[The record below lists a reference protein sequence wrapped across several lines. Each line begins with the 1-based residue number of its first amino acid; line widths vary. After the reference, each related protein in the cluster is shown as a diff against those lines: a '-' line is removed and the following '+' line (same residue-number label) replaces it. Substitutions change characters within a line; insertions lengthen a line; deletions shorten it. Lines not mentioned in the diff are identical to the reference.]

1 MSNPTSV
8 QVQAQVKL
16 ADIKRLLMDNVCQFY
31 LCHNVAHLLEPNL
44 EKVFPEYRKFA
55 NEGMDGLIGF
65 NGIAYYFLCEREY
78 VTDLDHQ
85 VVSCIQ
91 NYMKAIDP
99 SLSDDL
105 QPNASYLVRHT
116 MMKFLGITNGSNWTG
131 RRLRIDTLGKI
142 LSVFPDATM
151 PIEIK
156 V

>member
-1 MSNPTSV
+1 MSTI
-8 QVQAQVKL
+8 QAQVKL
-16 ADIKRLLMDNVCQFY
+16 ADIKCLLMDNVCQFY
-31 LCHNVAHLLEPNL
+31 LCHNVAHLLEPEL

-55 NEGMDGLIGF
+55 NEGMDGLFGY
-65 NGIAYYFLCEREY
+65 NGIAYYFLCERDY
-78 VTDLDHQ
+78 VSDLDHQ

-91 NYMKAIDP
+91 NYMKAVDP

-105 QPNASYLVRHT
+105 KPNAIYLHRDV
-116 MMKFLGITNGSNWTG
+116 MKKFLGITNGTNWTS

-142 LSVFPDATM
+142 LRAFPDATM

>member
-1 MSNPTSV
+1 MSNPTS
-8 QVQAQVKL
+8 VQAQVKL

-44 EKVFPEYRKFA
+44 EKVFPEYREFA
-55 NEGMDGLIGF
+55 NEGMDGLIGY

-91 NYMKAIDP
+91 NYMREIDHDSCAGVYQPSAI
-99 SLSDDL
+99 
-105 QPNASYLVRHT
+105 YLFRHT

-142 LSVFPDATM
+142 LSVYPDATM